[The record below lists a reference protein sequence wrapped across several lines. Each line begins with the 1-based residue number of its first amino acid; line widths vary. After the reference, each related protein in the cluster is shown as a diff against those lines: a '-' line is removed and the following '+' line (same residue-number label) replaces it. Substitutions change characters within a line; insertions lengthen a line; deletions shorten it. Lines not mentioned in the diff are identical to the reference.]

1 MVETVYVIGFNVAV
15 ACAFARV
22 GGIVIGAM
30 RSVAKRR
37 RFEVVRF
44 GAIEAITLLEPP
56 VLAVTT
62 YALLVNRE
70 SSNAVSGG
78 EATAA
83 AAGGLVALAG
93 LALVLWTLASW
104 RELFVGH
111 AVLEGQQVVTGGAYG
126 LVRHPVYLG
135 ALLIWGGLSL
145 CFLSAP
151 AAAITA
157 VYVTPAYLLYIRS
170 EENMMLESFG
180 DQYRRYRQ
188 KVPMLIPR
196 PRRPNT

>member
-1 MVETVYVIGFNVAV
+1 
-15 ACAFARV
+15 
-22 GGIVIGAM
+22 VIGAL
-30 RSVAKRR
+30 RSLAKRH

-44 GAIEAITLLEPP
+44 GLVEAVTLLEPL
-56 VLAVTT
+56 VLAIAT

-70 SSNAVSGG
+70 SASAVSGP

-83 AAGGLVALAG
+83 AAGALLALAG
-93 LALVLWTLASW
+93 LALVVWTLSSW

-111 AVLEGQQVVTGGAYG
+111 AVLDGQQLVTGGAYG

-157 VYVTPAYLLYIRS
+157 IYVTPAYLLYIRS
-170 EENMMLESFG
+170 EEKMMLQYFG

-188 KVPMLIPR
+188 EVPMLMPFPR
-196 PRRPNT
+196 PPRP

>member
-1 MVETVYVIGFNVAV
+1 MVGFNVAV

-22 GGIVIGAM
+22 GGIAIGVL
-30 RSVAKRR
+30 RSLAKRR

-44 GAIEAITLLEPP
+44 GIVEAAALLEPP

-62 YALLVNRE
+62 YVLLVNRE
-70 SSNAVSGG
+70 KPSAVSGA

-83 AAGGLVALAG
+83 ATGALVAFAG
-93 LALVLWTLASW
+93 LALVIWTLLSW

-111 AVLEGQQVVTGGAYG
+111 AVLGGQQLVTGGAYG

-135 ALLIWGGLSL
+135 ALLIWSGLSL

-151 AAAITA
+151 AAVITA
-157 VYVTPAYLLYIRS
+157 IYVTPAYLLYIRS
-170 EENMMLESFG
+170 EEKMMLQSFG
-180 DQYRRYRQ
+180 DRYRRYRQ
-188 KVPMLIPR
+188 KIPMLMPLPR
-196 PRRPNT
+196 PPHA